1 MCLAV
6 PGQVESIHDENGMR
20 MGRVNFGGVVKEVC
34 LAYLPDIAVGDY
46 TIVHVGF
53 AISRIDEASAQET
66 LRTFAELGLLLG
78 LLEEGLAE
86 LRASDEAAEAELAG
100 PTFGRSA

>member
-6 PGQVESIHDENGMR
+6 PGQVESIHEERGTR

-34 LAYLPDIAVGDY
+34 LAYVPEIAVGDY

-53 AISRIDEASAQET
+53 AISRIDEASALAT
-66 LRTFAELGLLLG
+66 LQTFEELGLLD
-78 LLEEGLAE
+78 EGLAE
-86 LRASDEAAEAELAG
+86 LSGDEPAAA
-100 PTFGRSA
+100 P

>member
-78 LLEEGLAE
+78 FLEEGLAG
-86 LRASDEAAEAELAG
+86 LRASDEAADSELAG